1 MKASASYC
9 SETPMTAAPDI
20 AVVVIGRNEGAR
32 LVASLA
38 SLQGVVSRI
47 VYVDSGSTDDSL
59 QAAREAGAQVVELD
73 LSVPFTAARARNAG
87 FAALNPIPELVQFI
101 DGDCMVEPG
110 WIEHGLAALDAHED
124 MGIVTGWRSEIHP
137 DTSVYNGLVDF
148 EWHRP
153 SGDIEVC
160 GGDMIV
166 RSKTFLDV
174 DGFNPRL
181 IAGEDEEF
189 CIRVGKAGWRLHR
202 LAEKMTKHDA
212 DMMRFGQW
220 WQRAVRAGHA
230 YAHVSTL
237 HPEYSRRTR
246 IRIFV
251 FGAVLPLIAILGL
264 IFSRWLLVPVF
275 LLYLLSYVRTVRGLR
290 AAGLAPDKAR
300 HQSVF
305 LSLSKV
311 PNLIGM
317 ITYYWRKLRNK
328 DMLLIEYK

>member
-1 MKASASYC
+1 
-9 SETPMTAAPDI
+9 MTVTPDI

-59 QAAREAGAQVVELD
+59 QAASDAGAQVVELD

-87 FAALNPIPELVQFI
+87 FAALDPVPEFVQFI

-110 WIEHGLAALDAHED
+110 WIASGLAALAAHDD
-124 MGIVTGWRSEIHP
+124 MGIVTGWRAEVDP
-137 DTSVYNGLVDF
+137 DASVYNGLADF

-153 SGDIEVC
+153 AGDIDVC
-160 GGDMIV
+160 GGDLIV
-166 RSKTFLDV
+166 RSKVFLEV
-174 DGFNPRL
+174 NGFNAGL

-189 CIRVGKAGWRLHR
+189 CIRVAKAGWRLHR
-202 LAEKMTKHDA
+202 LPEKMTKHDA

-230 YAHVSTL
+230 YAQVSML
-237 HPEYSRRTR
+237 HPEYSRRNRLR
-246 IRIFV
+246 ILV
-251 FGAVLPLIAILGL
+251 FGAILPLIALFGL
-264 IFSRWLLVPVF
+264 TFAPWLLVPVV
-275 LLYLLSYVRTVRGLR
+275 LLYLLSYVRTVRGLQSE
-290 AAGLAPDKAR
+290 GLAPDKAR

-317 ITYYWRKLRNK
+317 LTYYWRRLRNR
-328 DMLLIEYK
+328 DMVLIEYK